1 MERLAKLLLSLGSK
15 GISLATIAVSCFVV
29 VMGFCWQQ
37 QSSHQEFEGADLSI
51 LDGIGAE

>member
-1 MERLAKLLLSLGSK
+1 MERLANLLLSLGSK

-29 VMGFCWQQ
+29 MGFCWQR